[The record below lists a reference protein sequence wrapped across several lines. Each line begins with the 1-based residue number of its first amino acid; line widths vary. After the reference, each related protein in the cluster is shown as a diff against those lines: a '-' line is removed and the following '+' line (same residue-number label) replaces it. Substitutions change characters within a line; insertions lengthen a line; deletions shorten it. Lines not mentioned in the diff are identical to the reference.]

1 MASAR
6 SFLERYQQGQGFL
19 HRADS
24 RVKLILTL
32 GFIFS
37 VTATPPWAWPVFLFF
52 AALEWTLIVS
62 SRLSVIGTLKR
73 SLLAAPFMLIAAPTV
88 FTKPGTE
95 LFTIPVFSWTWV
107 ATDEGTVFFLSVL
120 AKSWI
125 SVIAAGTL
133 AAVTPFSDL
142 AKAMRHLH
150 IPRILVA
157 IVSFMYRY
165 LFVLV
170 DETLRLMRARE
181 ARSAKIGR
189 KAGGPLLW
197 RWRVAGHMVGSLFL
211 RTYERSE
218 RIYMA
223 MVSRGYNGE
232 VIIMRQRPLSFPEQA
247 LILTVF
253 VVFAAVEV
261 LAAIVW

>member
-1 MASAR
+1 MAAAL
-6 SFLERYQQGQGFL
+6 SFLERYQRGDGFL
-19 HRADS
+19 HRADA

-52 AALEWTLIVS
+52 GALEWTVIVS
-62 SRLSVIGTLKR
+62 SRLSVVGTLKH
-73 SLLAAPFMLIAAPTV
+73 SLLAVPFMLIAAPTV
-88 FTKPGTE
+88 FTKPGSM
-95 LFTIPVFSWTWV
+95 LFSVPVFSWTWT
-107 ATDEGTVFFLSVL
+107 ATDEGLVFFLSVL

-125 SVIAAGTL
+125 SVVAAGTL
-133 AAVTPFSDL
+133 ALVTPFTDL
-142 AKAMRHLH
+142 SKAMRYLH
-150 IPRILVA
+150 IPKILVA

-170 DETLRLMRARE
+170 DEAFRMMRARE
-181 ARSAKIGR
+181 ARSAKTGR
-189 KAGGPLLW
+189 KAGGSLSW
-197 RWRVAGHMVGSLFL
+197 RGRVAGHMVGSLFL

-223 MVSRGYNGE
+223 MVSRGYTGE
-232 VIIMRQRPLSFPEQA
+232 VISIGQKSLSFSEQA
-247 LILTVF
+247 LIAATF
-253 VVFAAVEV
+253 AAFAAVEV